1 LGKASSYCRTKYD
14 FPKPL
19 KNHKKTAIWYY
30 EILGLNNSIYMLKIF
45 CKTQKYVKLDAKKP
59 KNQEYRNCDMLVV
72 GSMATHALILVDTS
86 E

>member
-1 LGKASSYCRTKYD
+1 
-14 FPKPL
+14 
-19 KNHKKTAIWYY
+19 
-30 EILGLNNSIYMLKIF
+30 MLKIF